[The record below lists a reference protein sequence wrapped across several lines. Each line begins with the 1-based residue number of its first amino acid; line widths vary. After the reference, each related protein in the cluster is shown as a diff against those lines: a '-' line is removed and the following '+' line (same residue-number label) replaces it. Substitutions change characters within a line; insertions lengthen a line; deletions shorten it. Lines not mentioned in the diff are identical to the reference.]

1 VTRRPHTFPA
11 GDRVETPEELYEHA
25 PCGYLST
32 TPDGRIVRVNSTL
45 LSWLGHSRDQVVERM
60 TFPDLLTVGGRIYH
74 ETHFAPLLRMQGR
87 VGGVA
92 LELRKADGGRLP
104 VFVTSVLTHDPDGQ
118 PLGVRTALFDA
129 GDRRSYEQELLR
141 ARREADYERDRAQR
155 LAATLQRSL
164 LPPVLPE
171 VRGLELAAHYQ
182 VASPDQVG
190 GDFYDV
196 FPLGGDRWGLFIG
209 DVCGKGAEAAT
220 ITSLTRYTLRA
231 AAVRDPDPIRQLR
244 ILDAVL
250 QQEHVDVKRFCTV
263 IAGVLQHTGRGWTA
277 ELASGGHP
285 PALLLRAGGTA
296 ERVDTQGGQI
306 VGALREP
313 RFASATAT
321 LRPGDTLVL
330 VTDGLLEMRVDRDRT
345 RYDEEDFHEFVAALA
360 PATAAAA
367 VAAIRTELIGAGDGL
382 DDDTAVL
389 ALGVPPTTALS
400 GA

>member
-1 VTRRPHTFPA
+1 VPSAQPA
-11 GDRVETPEELYEHA
+11 ETAEELYEHA

-32 TPDGRIVRVNSTL
+32 APDGRIVRVNSTL

-60 TFPDLLTVGGRIYH
+60 TFVDLLTVGGRIYH

-104 VFVTSVLTHDPDGQ
+104 VFVTSVLTRDPDGR
-118 PLGVRTALFDA
+118 PLGVRTAVFDA
-129 GDRRSYEQELLR
+129 GDRRAYEQELLR
-141 ARREADYERDRAQR
+141 ARREADHERDRAQR

-231 AAVRDPDPIRQLR
+231 AAVHDPDPIRQLR

-263 IAGVLQHTGRGWTA
+263 IAGVLQRAGRDWTV

-296 ERVDTQGGQI
+296 EHLDTPEGQV

-321 LRPGDTLVL
+321 LGPGDTLVL

-345 RYDEEDFHEFVAALA
+345 RYDEEHFHAFMAALA

-367 VAAIRTELIGAGDGL
+367 VAATRTELIGAGDGL

-389 ALGVPPTTALS
+389 ALGVPPTTPPG

>member
-1 VTRRPHTFPA
+1 MAPVIMGNSDRAAVTPGPHAVPSA
-11 GDRVETPEELYEHA
+11 ETAEELYEHA

-32 TPDGRIVRVNSTL
+32 APDGRIVRVNTTL
-45 LSWLGHSRDQVVERM
+45 LAWLGHTRDQVVGRQ
-60 TFPDLLTVGGRIYH
+60 TLSDHLTVGGRIYH

-104 VFVTSVLTHDPDGQ
+104 VLVASVLTRDPDGR
-118 PLGVRTALFDA
+118 PLGVRTAVFDA
-129 GDRRSYEQELLR
+129 SDRRSYEQELLR
-141 ARREADYERDRAQR
+141 ARREADHERDRAQR
-155 LAATLQRSL
+155 LAATLQHSL

-171 VRGLELAAHYQ
+171 VPGMEVAAHYQ

-231 AAVRDPDPIRQLR
+231 AAVHDPDPIRQLH

-250 QQEHVDVKRFCTV
+250 QQEHVGVKRFCTV
-263 IAGVLQHTGRGWTA
+263 IAGVLQRAGQDWTV

-285 PALLLRAGGTA
+285 PALLLRAAGTA
-296 ERVDTQGGQI
+296 EHLDTPGGQV

-313 RFASATAT
+313 WFWSPTGCWRCASTAT
-321 LRPGDTLVL
+321 
-330 VTDGLLEMRVDRDRT
+330 
-345 RYDEEDFHEFVAALA
+345 A
-360 PATAAAA
+360 PATTR
-367 VAAIRTELIGAGDGL
+367 RTSTRSWRRGR
-382 DDDTAVL
+382 L
-389 ALGVPPTTALS
+389 APQLPPSPPPAPS
-400 GA
+400 

>member
-1 VTRRPHTFPA
+1 V
-11 GDRVETPEELYEHA
+11 
-25 PCGYLST
+25 
-32 TPDGRIVRVNSTL
+32 
-45 LSWLGHSRDQVVERM
+45 
-60 TFPDLLTVGGRIYH
+60 
-74 ETHFAPLLRMQGR
+74 
-87 VGGVA
+87 
-92 LELRKADGGRLP
+92 
-104 VFVTSVLTHDPDGQ
+104 
-118 PLGVRTALFDA
+118 FDA
-129 GDRRSYEQELLR
+129 SDRRSYEQELLR
-141 ARREADYERDRAQR
+141 ARREADHERDRAQR
-155 LAATLQRSL
+155 LAATLQHSL

-171 VRGLELAAHYQ
+171 VPGMEVAAHYQ

-231 AAVRDPDPIRQLR
+231 AAVHDPDPIRQLH

-250 QQEHVDVKRFCTV
+250 QQEHVGVKRFCTV
-263 IAGVLQHTGRGWTA
+263 IAGVLQRAGQDWTV

-285 PALLLRAGGTA
+285 PALLLRAAGTA
-296 ERVDTQGGQI
+296 EHLDTPGGQV

-313 RFASATAT
+313 WFASATAT

-345 RYDEEDFHEFVAALA
+345 RYDEEDFHAFMAARA
-360 PATAAAA
+360 PCTAAAA
-367 VAAIRTELIGAGDGL
+367 VAAARTELIGSGDGL

-389 ALGVPPTTALS
+389 ALGVPATTAPG

>member
-1 VTRRPHTFPA
+1 
-11 GDRVETPEELYEHA
+11 
-25 PCGYLST
+25 
-32 TPDGRIVRVNSTL
+32 
-45 LSWLGHSRDQVVERM
+45 M
-60 TFPDLLTVGGRIYH
+60 
-74 ETHFAPLLRMQGR
+74 
-87 VGGVA
+87 
-92 LELRKADGGRLP
+92 
-104 VFVTSVLTHDPDGQ
+104 
-118 PLGVRTALFDA
+118 
-129 GDRRSYEQELLR
+129 R
-141 ARREADYERDRAQR
+141 ARREADDERDRAQR
-155 LAATLQRSL
+155 PAPTLQRSL

-171 VRGLELAAHYQ
+171 VRGLEPAAHHQ

-209 DVCGKGAEAAT
+209 DVCGKEAEAAT

-231 AAVRDPDPIRQLR
+231 AAVHDPDPIRQLR

-263 IAGVLQHTGRGWTA
+263 IAGVLQRAGRDWTV

-296 ERVDTQGGQI
+296 EHLDTPEGQV
-306 VGALREP
+306 VGVLREP

-321 LRPGDTLVL
+321 LGPGDTLVL

-345 RYDEEDFHEFVAALA
+345 RYDEEHFHAFMAALA

-367 VAAIRTELIGAGDGL
+367 VVAARTELIGSGDGL

-389 ALGVPPTTALS
+389 ALGVPPTTAPG